1 MPRSLSEVAEG
12 PMAVGANLME
22 AVDLGGVVF
31 AEGEVGSAEADTA
44 GVGFVEVEVGSAEV
58 AGFAGCS
65 PHPVIAAALTVA
77 RLQRLAW
84 EVALTAAHIQG
95 RLTAI
100 VVQMA
105 TQPVVQVRVD

>member
-1 MPRSLSEVAEG
+1 MV
-12 PMAVGANLME
+12 VGADLME
-22 AVDLGGVVF
+22 AVDLAGVVF
-31 AEGEVGSAEADTA
+31 A
-44 GVGFVEVEVGSAEV
+44 EVEVGSAEV

-65 PHPVIAAALTVA
+65 PHPVMAALTLV

-100 VVQMA
+100 VVPMA
-105 TQPVVQVRVD
+105 TQPVVQVRVDRVVG